1 MDGMPVPETSIAE
14 VVTEASAKM
23 HDPKYISSEVDRFV
37 GGQPAIAK
45 LVMGRK
51 GTLGVEGVVT
61 VLFHAAL
68 LAQGVAR
75 ASGRT
80 APRVSSGALQRV
92 AKDAGTVEALAATEP
107 NLASY
112 IASNV
117 EGDGLEQRLTR
128 SLLAQIAAALVE

>member
-1 MDGMPVPETSIAE
+1 MSHMPVPESSIAE
-14 VVTEASAKM
+14 VVSEASVKM

-37 GGQPAIAK
+37 GGQPAVSK
-45 LVMGRK
+45 LVMARK

-68 LAQGVAR
+68 LARGVAR
-75 ASGRT
+75 AKGK
-80 APRVSSGALQRV
+80 APRISSSALQRA
-92 AKDAGTVEALAATEP
+92 AKACATVEDLASSEP

-128 SLLAQIAAALVE
+128 SLLAQIAAGLVE

>member
-1 MDGMPVPETSIAE
+1 MGDMPVPETSIAE

-23 HDPKYISSEVDRFV
+23 HDPKYISSEVDRFI
-37 GGQPAIAK
+37 GGQPAISK

-75 ASGRT
+75 ATGRT
-80 APRVSSGALQRV
+80 ATRVSSSALQRA
-92 AKDAGTVEALAATEP
+92 AKHGTVEALAASEP